1 MATSTFRTPVIHR
14 TESFRTPLGGS
25 AEGPACLRSAELR
38 SASRALHDPHRL
50 SDFQPAAFDH
60 LLLQATDGKPQRSTM
75 RYVSPEELGANSPSF
90 AGAFDSMTPYHA
102 DGVVERFPVDVEP

>member
-1 MATSTFRTPVIHR
+1 VSPVR
-14 TESFRTPLGGS
+14 GTEK
-25 AEGPACLRSAELR
+25 CLRT
-38 SASRALHDPHRL
+38 LHNPHRL

-60 LLLQATDGKPQRSTM
+60 LLLQATDGQPQRSTM